1 MYGGGLPSRYELF
14 FSQNNNVHSPEG
26 TNRKVASDLR
36 LDRLNCIL
44 LINISL
50 SVFSIVYNI

>member
-14 FSQNNNVHSPEG
+14 FSQNNVHSPEG